1 MQTYW
6 QCGTVWLL
14 IGTWQIDYSNS
25 LAGIVK
31 TQWVL
36 YILCINHN
44 AHVERCMMYIYTMY
58 ARSEDVHNWISTT
71 FQKENIMGL
80 NTSHCIYGHTK
91 QKALH
96 PVRSAKL
103 SCLGPR
109 QYYGGGPH
117 GNPRC
122 RRSFF
127 AQSDFLVFPDVFSH
141 DMLCFQY
148 TFYACRTT
156 TYFASFFASHTCHI
170 QNVCFLIDLF
180 HPSLTLPKPRQEI
193 GTPVSVSKVDY

>member
-1 MQTYW
+1 M
-6 QCGTVWLL
+6 
-14 IGTWQIDYSNS
+14 
-25 LAGIVK
+25 K

-36 YILCINHN
+36 YILYINRN

-58 ARSEDVHNWISTT
+58 AMSADVHNWILAT
-71 FQKENIMGL
+71 FQKENIMEL

-127 AQSDFLVFPDVFSH
+127 APSDFLVFPEVVLTWHVVFLNTPFMH
-141 DMLCFQY
+141 AYCYIF
-148 TFYACRTT
+148 CI
-156 TYFASFFASHTCHI
+156 FFASRTCHL

-180 HPSLTLPKPRQEI
+180 PPITDVTEAWARNR
-193 GTPVSVSKVDY
+193 DAR